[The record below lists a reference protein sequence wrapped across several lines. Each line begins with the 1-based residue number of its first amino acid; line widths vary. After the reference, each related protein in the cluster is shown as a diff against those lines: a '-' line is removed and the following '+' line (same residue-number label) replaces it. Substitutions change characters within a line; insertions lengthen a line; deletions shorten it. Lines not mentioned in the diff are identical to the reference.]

1 MISLCAYEVF
11 AFSGSS
17 RSKISAPPGFSA
29 PARVPPPG
37 FPSQDGLN
45 PPPGFSSGI
54 LSQKVYKTPPRLPS
68 PFSSG
73 LSSRDGPNPPPR
85 SFSAFSSGLSLQDGP
100 NHPSRFPSAF
110 TSGFSSRD
118 GSNQVHGSMYP
129 GLFTFSISLFAFSL
143 KTSSTSYTF
152 LRFLTETLLRDNAL
166 GGNSNHYQVPF
177 GRHTN
182 DIEFNDP
189 AILAVGKGRM
199 PGIGDSGLE
208 MKNTHVFPAHL
219 QTSNND
225 PRFQLQMQPN
235 VQSHQN
241 LRFKDHM
248 HDAFNP
254 MNDNYLASRFL
265 QQSHG
270 PVSPYAQMPQQPRNS
285 QLTNGHLD
293 GWSNLRQG
301 NNNLMSD
308 MSRMLYPS
316 EVNNLHML
324 GSNDIYTR
332 AFGM

>member
-1 MISLCAYEVF
+1 
-11 AFSGSS
+11 
-17 RSKISAPPGFSA
+17 
-29 PARVPPPG
+29 
-37 FPSQDGLN
+37 
-45 PPPGFSSGI
+45 
-54 LSQKVYKTPPRLPS
+54 
-68 PFSSG
+68 
-73 LSSRDGPNPPPR
+73 
-85 SFSAFSSGLSLQDGP
+85 
-100 NHPSRFPSAF
+100 
-110 TSGFSSRD
+110 
-118 GSNQVHGSMYP
+118 MYP

-143 KTSSTSYTF
+143 KTSSTSHTF
-152 LRFLTETLLRDNAL
+152 LRFLTETLLRENVL
-166 GGNSNHYQVPF
+166 GSNIPF

-208 MKNTHVFPAHL
+208 MKNTHAFPAHL

-235 VQSHQN
+235 VQPHQN
-241 LRFKDHM
+241 LRFTDHM

-254 MNDNYLASRFL
+254 MNDNYLASRYL

-270 PVSPYAQMPQQPRNS
+270 PVSPYAQMPQQRRNS

-293 GWSNLRQG
+293 GWSDLGQG
-301 NNNLMSD
+301 
-308 MSRMLYPS
+308 
-316 EVNNLHML
+316 NNLHML